1 MQRLCR
7 RDMEGALPIYNCNC
21 DERTEESKYWHLI
34 IVEWISIERKTEILL
49 EMTLGG
55 HHSNVEKIDMTT
67 TTKGGR
73 GKEVHELKEA

>member
-1 MQRLCR
+1 
-7 RDMEGALPIYNCNC
+7 MEGALPIYNCNC
-21 DERTEESKYWHLI
+21 DERTEESKCWHLI

-55 HHSNVEKIDMTT
+55 HHSNVDKIDMTT
-67 TTKGGR
+67 TTKGGGR